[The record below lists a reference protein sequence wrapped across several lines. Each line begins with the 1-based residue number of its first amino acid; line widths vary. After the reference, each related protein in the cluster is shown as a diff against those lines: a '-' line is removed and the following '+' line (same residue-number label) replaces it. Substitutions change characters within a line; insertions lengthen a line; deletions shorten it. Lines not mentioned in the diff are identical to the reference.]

1 MKPQL
6 VVARVHFHSILFCS
20 NVLFFFCT
28 TNVHQALTKCQML
41 CLELGIQGWTETNI
55 TLPLWFSQSG
65 TEHHKSNNHKTRG
78 KRQEERWGTPCCK
91 KANLPKKINLQKTNL
106 PKVNFP
112 NHWFTEFPNRQ
123 LWKSI
128 CQKPVSRKPVWWEV
142 VCQIIVTPNDQSLN
156 CWRLLRN
163 FMHSSDTFVTAP

>member
-1 MKPQL
+1 MKTQL

-20 NVLFFFCT
+20 DVLFFFCT

-41 CLELGIQGWTETNI
+41 CLVLGIQGWTETNI

-65 TEHHKSNNHKTRG
+65 TEHHKSNNHKTSG
-78 KRQEERWGTPCCK
+78 KRQVERWGTQCCK
-91 KANLPKKINLQKTNL
+91 KANLPKKSICRKPICQKSI
-106 PKVNFP
+106 FQI
-112 NHWFTEFPNRQ
+112 TEFPNRQ

-156 CWRLLRN
+156 CWWLLRN
-163 FMHSSDTFVTAP
+163 SLHSSDTFMTAP

>member
-1 MKPQL
+1 MKTQL

-20 NVLFFFCT
+20 DVLFFFCT

-65 TEHHKSNNHKTRG
+65 TEDHKSNNHKTSG
-78 KRQEERWGTPCCK
+78 KRQEERWGTRCCK
-91 KANLPKKINLQKTNL
+91 KANLPKKSICRNPICQKSI
-106 PKVNFP
+106 FQI
-112 NHWFTEFPNRQ
+112 TEFPNRQ

-156 CWRLLRN
+156 GWRLLRN
-163 FMHSSDTFVTAP
+163 SLHSSGTFMSAP